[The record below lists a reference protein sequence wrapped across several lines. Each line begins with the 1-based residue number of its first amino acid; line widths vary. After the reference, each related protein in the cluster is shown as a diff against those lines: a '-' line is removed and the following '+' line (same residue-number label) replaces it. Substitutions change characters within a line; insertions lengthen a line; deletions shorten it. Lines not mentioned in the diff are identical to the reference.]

1 MGMKAFAVLVV
12 GQMLGTGL
20 LWADSAERTGRGQ
33 VSPRQPARNRTERA
47 PVVRA
52 TANVV
57 LVPVSVRDGND
68 TPIRGLTRESFH
80 VFEEGVEREIQS
92 FTEEEGPV
100 SLGIV
105 FDASRSMQSKLAESR
120 TAVARLTE
128 TRLPGDEYLAVAFN
142 DSPYLLCRLTADVD
156 RVRDALNSIAAR
168 GWTSLYDGIY
178 LSAGLMRS
186 AANSR
191 RSLLILSD
199 GEDNFSRYS
208 SSEVRTYLREAGV
221 TVYAIGLAGGGLS
234 GMRGRTLRRLTE
246 ETGGWFLPVEGEG
259 EVGQAV
265 AEMSR
270 AIRSQYVI
278 GIRASQPSE
287 AGKYRRLQ
295 VKVQP
300 QGAEPFRVSW
310 RSGYYGAE

>member
-1 MGMKAFAVLVV
+1 M
-12 GQMLGTGL
+12 
-20 LWADSAERTGRGQ
+20 
-33 VSPRQPARNRTERA
+33 RTERA

-52 TANVV
+52 TTNVV
-57 LVPVSVRDGND
+57 LVPVSVRDGKD
-68 TPIRGLTRESFH
+68 TPIRGLTRESFR
-80 VFEEGVEREIQS
+80 VFEEGIEREILS

-105 FDASRSMQSKLAESR
+105 FDASRSMQSKLVQSR
-120 TAVARLTE
+120 KAVARLTE

-142 DSPYLLCRLTADVD
+142 DSPYVLCRLTADVD
-156 RVRDALNSIAAR
+156 HVRDVLNSITAR
-168 GWTSLYDGIY
+168 GWTSLYDGLY

-186 AANSR
+186 AANPR

-221 TVYAIGLAGGGLS
+221 TVYAIGLPGGGLS
-234 GMRGRTLRRLTE
+234 GMRGRVLRRLTE
-246 ETGGWFLPVEGEG
+246 ETGGWFLPIDEDGAVS
-259 EVGQAV
+259 QAV

-287 AGKYRRLQ
+287 AGKYRRVQ
-295 VKVQP
+295 VKVEP
-300 QGAEPFRVSW
+300 QGDEPFRVSW